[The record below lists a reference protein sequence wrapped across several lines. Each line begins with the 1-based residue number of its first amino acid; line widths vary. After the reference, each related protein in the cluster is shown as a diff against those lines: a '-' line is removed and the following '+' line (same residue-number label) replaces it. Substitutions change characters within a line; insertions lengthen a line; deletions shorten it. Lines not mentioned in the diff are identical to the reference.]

1 MMRYATATEPGSP
14 GAENEDWHYAN
25 HGLIVVLDGATTRT
39 DTGCIH
45 GVSWYA
51 SHLGQSLARL
61 GLDRDL
67 KLGQILTNAI
77 ALTADEHRECDLRHP
92 GTPSATVAMLRI
104 SGSSLE
110 YLVLGD
116 TTVIV
121 ETGTETQVLT
131 DDRVDTTAQPE
142 RAEADRYPIGSPE
155 KRSALIRMKHA
166 ELAVRNQ
173 PGGYW
178 VAAAD
183 PMVATHALSG
193 EFVLHEVRRV
203 AVLTDGAARVVSMFD
218 LLNWSGV
225 LDVLTETGPTDV
237 IRRVRA
243 QETADP
249 NGTKWPR
256 NKASDDA
263 TVVFAT
269 A

>member
-1 MMRYATATEPGSP
+1 MMRYAMASEPGSP
-14 GAENEDWHYAN
+14 ASDNEDWLYAN
-25 HGLIVVLDGATTRT
+25 HGLIVVLDGATART

-51 SHLGQSLARL
+51 SHLGQGLARL

-67 KLGQILTNAI
+67 KLGQVLTNAI
-77 ALTADEHRECDLRHP
+77 ALTANEHRECDLRHP
-92 GTPSATVAMLRI
+92 GTPSATVAMLRQ
-104 SGSSLE
+104 SGSSLD

-121 ETGTETQVLT
+121 ETVTETQVLT
-131 DDRVDTTAQPE
+131 DDRMDATAQTE

-155 KRSALIRMKHA
+155 KRSALVRMKHA

-173 PGGYW
+173 PGGYR

-183 PMVATHALSG
+183 PMVATHAITG
-193 EFVLHEVRRV
+193 EFALREVRRL

-218 LLNWSGV
+218 LLDWSGV
-225 LDVLTETGPTDV
+225 LDVLAEMGPTNV

-243 QETADP
+243 HEAADP

-263 TVVFAT
+263 TIVFAT
-269 A
+269 I